1 MTRPPREPRDIGLDA
16 TEYLEALRHPAS
28 RAAMALRRR
37 MRPRTRFLH
46 GVERLRTRWLL
57 VIQAALA
64 AGLAYWF
71 ALDVLGHENPFFAP
85 MAAFI
90 GLNVMVEGPRL
101 KFSLELVLGAA
112 LGVGVG
118 DVIFSVL
125 GPGVWQL
132 TVGVLVAMMIGVFVG
147 RGPLVVNQAAS
158 SAVLIATIMPP
169 GSTLSYERMVDALVG
184 GLIGVLVMALIP
196 RNPVSEARRTVATV
210 LDLSADVLYDV
221 ARGLEDRDADRIRA
235 GLQVARA
242 SQADVTLMDRTI
254 ADGVEQVQLSPL
266 LWNRRRQ
273 FRSLARL
280 VHPVDNAVRNIRV
293 LARRAITSAEDNVT
307 ASDQLVALVMGVSQ
321 SAHTVRRLLDDAPSL
336 AEIPEWG
343 ELPHDDSKTGTFAA
357 VSGEDDSA
365 PVTHEAAIR
374 ELRILAA
381 KMRPAVVEGATLSE
395 IVIFAQCRSLV
406 VDLLQVC
413 GLSRLSAVAALP
425 PTVSRPAMPPE
436 VWDLGEGDGQPGAG
450 SAL

>member
-71 ALDVLGHENPFFAP
+71 ALEVLGHPNPFFAP

-90 GLNVMVEGPRL
+90 GLNVMVAGPRL
-101 KFSLELVLGAA
+101 KFSMELVFGAA

-293 LARRAITSAEDNVT
+293 LARRAITSTEDNVA

-321 SAHTVRRLLDDAPSL
+321 S
-336 AEIPEWG
+336 
-343 ELPHDDSKTGTFAA
+343 
-357 VSGEDDSA
+357 
-365 PVTHEAAIR
+365 
-374 ELRILAA
+374 
-381 KMRPAVVEGATLSE
+381 
-395 IVIFAQCRSLV
+395 
-406 VDLLQVC
+406 
-413 GLSRLSAVAALP
+413 
-425 PTVSRPAMPPE
+425 
-436 VWDLGEGDGQPGAG
+436 
-450 SAL
+450 